1 MVFIQIIFYY
11 FIKPESRIPEVA
23 NTDDLSL
30 IEQLTDSE
38 KNKYSIDTT
47 FSGLSQSL
55 IISGEGPANSLLGL
69 WHNNRFSVS
78 AITFK
83 DKYQFP
89 PQSLY
94 LGNNAFTVRSLA
106 EDGATVLI
114 DSFSIQYA
122 SQRIQSLAIPLTSL
136 NTNEKIL
143 ALTFDAGS
151 AAYGADSIISILASK
166 NIKLTFFLTGRFIRK
181 FPHIVQNLVENNHE
195 LANHTLNH
203 PHLTSYE
210 ENGVQNLRENIN
222 RSFIFSQLIRTDSL
236 LFSGFSTHLKPYWR
250 APFGEYNQ
258 QILNWA
264 AEAGYKHVGW
274 SPACDTRDWMS
285 DSESELYR
293 TKEEIYEHLI
303 ELESKGLLKGSIIL
317 MHLHSERKEDAAY
330 KILAKLIDTL
340 HKKNYKI
347 VTISELIHASISL

>member
-1 MVFIQIIFYY
+1 MFYY
-11 FIKPESRIPEVA
+11 FVKPESQNPEVS
-23 NTDDLSL
+23 NNHDPSL

-38 KNKYSIDTT
+38 RNKYSIDTI

-55 IISGEGPANSLLGL
+55 IIGGEGPANSLLGL
-69 WHNNRFSVS
+69 WHNGRFSAS

-83 DKYQFP
+83 NKYEFS

-94 LGNNAFTVRSLA
+94 LGNNTFTVWSLA
-106 EDGATVLI
+106 ADGTTVHI
-114 DSFSIQYA
+114 DSFSVQYV
-122 SQRIQSLAIPLTSL
+122 SQRIQSLAIPLTTL
-136 NTNEKIL
+136 NVNENIL

-151 AAYGADSIISILASK
+151 AANGADSIIRILESK
-166 NIKLTFFLTGRFIRK
+166 NVKLTFFLTGRFIRK

-195 LANHTLNH
+195 LANHTLTH

-210 ENGVQNLRENIN
+210 ENGAQNLCENVN
-222 RSFIFSQLIRTDSL
+222 RSFIFTQLNRTDSL
-236 LFSGFSTHLKPYWR
+236 MFAGFATHLKPYWR
-250 APFGEYNQ
+250 APFGEYNK
-258 QILNWA
+258 QILSWA

-274 SPACDTRDWMS
+274 SPGCDTRDWIS
-285 DSESELYR
+285 DPESELYF
-293 TKEEIYEHLI
+293 TNEEIYEHLI
-303 ELESKGLLKGSIIL
+303 DLESRGRLKGSIIL

-340 HKKNYKI
+340 QKRNYRI

>member
-1 MVFIQIIFYY
+1 MS
-11 FIKPESRIPEVA
+11 E
-23 NTDDLSL
+23 
-30 IEQLTDSE
+30 SE

-69 WHNNRFSVS
+69 WHNKRFSAS
-78 AITFK
+78 AITIK

-89 PQSLY
+89 LQSLY
-94 LGNNAFTVRSLA
+94 LGNNVFTVRSLA
-106 EDGATVLI
+106 GNGATVLI

-122 SQRIQSLAIPLTSL
+122 SQRIQSLAIPLTSI
-136 NTNEKIL
+136 NTNENIM

-151 AAYGADSIISILASK
+151 AATGADSIINILASK

-181 FPHIVQNLVENNHE
+181 FPHIVQNLVDNNHE
-195 LANHTLNH
+195 LANHTLTH

-210 ENGVQNLRENIN
+210 ENGVQLLRENVN
-222 RSFIFSQLIRTDSL
+222 RSIIYTQLNRTDSL
-236 LFSGFSTHLKPYWR
+236 LFSGFGTHLKPYWR

-264 AEAGYKHVGW
+264 AETGYKHVGW
-274 SPACDTRDWMS
+274 SPGCDTRDWIS
-285 DSESELYR
+285 DPESELYR
-293 TKEEIYEHLI
+293 TKEEIYEHLMD
-303 ELESKGLLKGSIIL
+303 LESRGLLKGSIIL
-317 MHLHSERKEDAAY
+317 LHLHSERKEDAAY

-340 HKKNYKI
+340 HQKNYKI